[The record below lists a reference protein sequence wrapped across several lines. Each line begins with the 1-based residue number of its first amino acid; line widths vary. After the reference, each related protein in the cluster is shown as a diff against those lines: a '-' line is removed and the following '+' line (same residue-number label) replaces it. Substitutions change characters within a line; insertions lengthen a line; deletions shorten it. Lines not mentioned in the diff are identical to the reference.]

1 MPFSHKLRNFAGKF
15 LTFSSQQATQTSSLP
30 FLLFLTG
37 RVTRSG
43 RCPWSA
49 TLSPGPS
56 SVPVFGV
63 GPRGSTELGCHDA
76 GQQFSVN
83 AHTRTNTHTRE
94 RGLFPGSTT
103 TVPAAITKNPDF
115 TRKSLSSKIFKEFFP
130 NFLLPQNTKYSQIG
144 HTGWIW
150 LANCGGGPRRRTLP
164 GGR

>member
-30 FLLFLTG
+30 CLLFLTG

-115 TRKSLSSKIFKEFFP
+115 TRKSLNYPPKFSRNFSPTFF
-130 NFLLPQNTKYSQIG
+130 FHKTQNIHKSATQVGYG
-144 HTGWIW
+144 Y
-150 LANCGGGPRRRTLP
+150 
-164 GGR
+164 

>member
-15 LTFSSQQATQTSSLP
+15 LTFSSQQATQTSPLP
-30 FLLFLTG
+30 CLLFLTG

-83 AHTRTNTHTRE
+83 AHTRTNTHT
-94 RGLFPGSTT
+94 SADSS
-103 TVPAAITKNPDF
+103 PAARRRF
-115 TRKSLSSKIFKEFFP
+115 QLRSRKIRILPVKASTILQKKFLP
-130 NFLLPQNTKYSQIG
+130 NFLLPQNTQNIHKS
-144 HTGWIW
+144 
-150 LANCGGGPRRRTLP
+150 ATLV
-164 GGR
+164 GYGC